1 MDPSINVV
9 SNETILRE
17 FGFSD
22 FPKNWTIIEIND
34 LLSSDRGISVGVMY
48 PGDHDPSGIPI
59 IKVTDLKNCK
69 INHSPDFRISRKK
82 HEEYLRTEFQGGE
95 LLITLVGDVG
105 KCAIVPQDMKG
116 FNAAR
121 AIGVLRFKDQGD
133 IPFIRLCLLS
143 KPLQELMVAW
153 SNTTVQT
160 TLNLKEVKRL
170 PIPWPPK
177 GERDVIARI
186 LCSLDDKIELNSQMN
201 ETLEAMAR
209 AIFKSWFVDFDPV
222 RAKAEGR
229 DTGLPADIAA
239 LFPDEFEDID
249 GREVPRGWGVGTI
262 GGSTTIVGGSTP
274 STTNASFWENG
285 THPFVTPKDLAGLS
299 TPILL
304 DTEKKITDL
313 GVDQISSRILP
324 LGTVLLSSRAP
335 IGYIALTKIPVSIN
349 QGFIAIICDRALPN
363 YYVLSWV
370 RENLPLIIDRANGT
384 TFLEISKSNFKPM
397 DVLIPPAEVLT
408 KFVQQVEPQYA
419 QIGNNEQQSRTLA
432 QIRDALLPKLM
443 SGEIQANTLE
453 NPA

>member
-1 MDPSINVV
+1 MIYSQKLSDIS
-9 SNETILRE
+9 E
-17 FGFSD
+17 F
-22 FPKNWTIIEIND
+22 IIDCEHKTAP
-34 LLSSDRGISVGVMY
+34 LVEQ
-48 PGDHDPSGIPI
+48 GIPS
-59 IKVTDLKNCK
+59 VRTTDLKNGRIILELCNRVSEETYK
-69 INHSPDFRISRKK
+69 EWTNRLEPQPGDIILSREAPVGEVGIVPPNTKLCLGQRTVLIRLKKDQIDPRFLLYLFLTDEIRHELISRSEGSVVP
-82 HEEYLRTEFQGGE
+82 HLNMSDIRSFSLPE
-95 LLITLVGDVG
+95 L
-105 KCAIVPQDMKG
+105 
-116 FNAAR
+116 
-121 AIGVLRFKDQGD
+121 
-133 IPFIRLCLLS
+133 S
-143 KPLQELMVAW
+143 PLPTQHAV
-153 SNTTVQT
+153 
-160 TLNLKEVKRL
+160 
-170 PIPWPPK
+170 
-177 GERDVIARI
+177 ARI
-186 LCSLDDKIELNSQMN
+186 LGSLDDKIELNRQMN

-209 AIFKSWFVDFDPV
+209 TIFKSWFVDFDPV
-222 RAKAEGR
+222 RAKAEGH
-229 DTGLPADIAA
+229 DTGLPPEVAA
-239 LFPDEFEDID
+239 LFPDGFEEVD

-262 GGSTTIVGGSTP
+262 GESTTIVGGSTP

-285 THPFVTPKDLAGLS
+285 THPFATPKDLAGLS

-397 DVLIPPAEVLT
+397 NVLIPPDEVLT
-408 KFVQQVEPQYA
+408 KFVQQVEPLYA

-443 SGEIQANTLE
+443 SGEIQIECVT
-453 NPA
+453 